1 VGEQRRGLSYGL
13 GAYLLWGLFP
23 IYWKLLEPSGPLEIL
38 AQRVL
43 WSLAFVVLLLVL
55 LRRIGWFR
63 NLSRRPRALAIL
75 TVAAVVIG
83 VNWFT
88 YIYGVNTDRVVETSL
103 GYFITP
109 LFSVLLGVVVL
120 HERLRATQWGA
131 VAIGALA
138 VIVLT
143 VDYGQP
149 PWIAFTLAVSF
160 GSYGLLKKKVGVPA
174 LEGLAVECAV
184 LAPLALGYVLWLQAT
199 GDATFGQVS
208 AAHAALMIGSGVVTA
223 IPLLLFAGA
232 ANRIPLS
239 TVGVLQYI
247 APVLQFAIG
256 VLLLHE
262 SMPPARWIGFG
273 LVWLALAIFTV
284 DGLRNHRRQLAEAAP
299 ALT

>member
-23 IYWKLLEPSGPLEIL
+23 LYWKLLEPSGPLEIL

-55 LRRIGWFR
+55 LRRTGWFR

-160 GSYGLLKKKVGVPA
+160 GSYGLLKKKVGVAA

-208 AAHAALMIGSGVVTA
+208 VAHAALMIGSGVVTA

>member
-23 IYWKLLEPSGPLEIL
+23 IYWKLLQPSGPLEIL

>member
-23 IYWKLLEPSGPLEIL
+23 LYWKLLEPSGPLEIL

-55 LRRIGWFR
+55 LRRISWFR

-120 HERLRATQWGA
+120 HERLRPTQWGA

-160 GSYGLLKKKVGVPA
+160 GTYGLLKKKVGVPA

-199 GDATFGQVS
+199 GDAKFGHVS
-208 AAHAALMIGSGVVTA
+208 VTHAALMIGSGVVTA

-232 ANRIPLS
+232 ANRIPLT

>member
-1 VGEQRRGLSYGL
+1 MGEQRRGLSYGL

-23 IYWKLLEPSGPLEIL
+23 IYWKLLQPSGPLEIL

-55 LRRIGWFR
+55 LRRTGWFR

-160 GSYGLLKKKVGVPA
+160 GSYGLLKKKVGVAA

-199 GDATFGQVS
+199 GDAAFGQVS
-208 AAHAALMIGSGVVTA
+208 VAHAALMIGSGVVTA